1 MSEFSPVAIDLL
13 TQSLRFSGF
22 STDPN
27 QFRRLSDV
35 LNSAESDLL
44 LSQVTVRNLLGVR
57 LDGCD
62 TAVVQKRDVLLVVPR
77 ESTDQLTQRRMQR
90 FGITAP
96 NLTRLAVLVA
106 VPPYLAKGIVNF
118 RDPRDFYKGASDQS
132 RFFPLLEATL
142 RLEAAVVEQAPVIL
156 VNRGAVVAIGT
167 QEEVQPRPA
176 EPAETPAEV
185 YRRVA

>member
-1 MSEFSPVAIDLL
+1 MSDSPVAIDLL
-13 TQSLRFSGF
+13 TQSLRFSGLT
-22 STDPN
+22 TDPN

-35 LNSAESDLL
+35 LNSAENDLL
-44 LSQVTVRNLLGVR
+44 LSQVTVRNLLGVT

-77 ESTDQLTQRRMQR
+77 ESTNQLAQRRMQR
-90 FGITAP
+90 LGVTAP
-96 NLTRLAVLVA
+96 NLTRLQVLVA
-106 VPPYLAKGIVNF
+106 VPPYLAKGLVNF
-118 RDPRDFYKGASDQS
+118 RDPRDFYWGASDLG
-132 RFFPLLEATL
+132 RFFPILEATL

-156 VNRGAVVAIGT
+156 VNREAVVAIGT

-185 YRRVA
+185 YRPVA